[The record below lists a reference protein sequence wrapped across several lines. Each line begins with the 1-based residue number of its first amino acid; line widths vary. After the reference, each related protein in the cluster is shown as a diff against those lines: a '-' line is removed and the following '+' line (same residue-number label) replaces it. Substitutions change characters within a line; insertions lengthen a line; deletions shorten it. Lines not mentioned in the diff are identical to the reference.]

1 LGHLRT
7 AQQVQGE
14 ATSSQRALQQ
24 STSTPGA
31 VFQSPSLSS
40 SSDVPPAPRQLIAS
54 GLEVMDISTRERFIS
69 WLAANHKTWEDVG
82 RTISNPANQKSSQNI
97 DVPIQSSLNSIVP
110 SLVETVGQGRPDS
123 TPIQPCPSS
132 PIPSVSLWDYEVHY
146 TPLDQQR
153 KDCYPVARE
162 AKAPRQSQSHAERKH
177 EPQDHQGQPIIPQKR
192 NKREIFR
199 TEGKETAPRDLAP
212 TQTIRTHSTS
222 IDHTS
227 QATRLD
233 MTPMDKQEDK
243 YMNMRPKM
251 MPQDTPSPSMATS
264 VAIHSD
270 DPTNKISRSPVAP
283 KILTSTPHTLQSTC
297 PETLGSDNTDMTL
310 VNQER
315 LFQLFGEFLKEA
327 GLNSTEVSEPSPR

>member
-1 LGHLRT
+1 
-7 AQQVQGE
+7 
-14 ATSSQRALQQ
+14 
-24 STSTPGA
+24 
-31 VFQSPSLSS
+31 
-40 SSDVPPAPRQLIAS
+40 
-54 GLEVMDISTRERFIS
+54 
-69 WLAANHKTWEDVG
+69 
-82 RTISNPANQKSSQNI
+82 
-97 DVPIQSSLNSIVP
+97 
-110 SLVETVGQGRPDS
+110 
-123 TPIQPCPSS
+123 
-132 PIPSVSLWDYEVHY
+132 
-146 TPLDQQR
+146 
-153 KDCYPVARE
+153 VARE
-162 AKAPRQSQSHAERKH
+162 GKAPRQSQSHAKRKH
-177 EPQDHQGQPIIPQKR
+177 ESQDYQGQPIIPQKR

-222 IDHTS
+222 TDHTS

-243 YMNMRPKM
+243 YMSMRLTP

-270 DPTNKISRSPVAP
+270 DPTNEISRSLAAP

-297 PETLGSDNTDMTL
+297 PEALGSDNTDMTL

-327 GLNSTEVSEPSPR
+327 GLNSIEVSESSPG